1 MDTDEDL
8 MTPCNSLLVI
18 GNGFDVGL
26 RLPTKY
32 TDFMKN
38 FLEYRCYLHKL
49 PSPKNS
55 SGDSEKAKVYS
66 LFKEKMDNWKTQYK
80 GTSKTDGQKIF
91 NNIILKN
98 KLILILIF
106 KYNYKE
112 LFRLNGIT
120 LKTGE
125 RNSKGAITLYPATL
139 SEQFYH
145 DTEITGSEICWFN
158 LEEILAEI
166 SDSKKYKSIISSIN
180 AKTGKSC
187 ILTETGINIGDSDN
201 IKDYEELKEGLLFLK
216 SSLSIY
222 FRCVEETYLTS
233 PSEQTKQLFK
243 KICDN
248 LEYQQN
254 RKFVNDYS
262 EIISLNYTHS
272 AQTLFGIPTKYP
284 HGQIYASAPEKSEIV
299 LGYYNSTEENN
310 FDTSFVDFQKYY
322 QRLLLG
328 TGNYETTDKKILY
341 IDFYGFSCDPA
352 DTELI
357 KFLLSEHK
365 EVNRIRVFCFQ
376 DRGQNIINMVKSIGR
391 KDVLDLTKK
400 QSKTDQPKLIFKLI
414 N

>member
-1 MDTDEDL
+1 MDTDEDS

-49 PSPKNS
+49 PSPNNS
-55 SGDSEKAKVYS
+55 SSDADKVKVYS
-66 LFKEKMDNWKTQYK
+66 LFKEKMDNWRTLYK
-80 GTSKTDGQKIF
+80 GTSKTDGPKIF
-91 NNIILKN
+91 DNTILKN

-106 KYNYKE
+106 KYNFKE

-120 LKTGE
+120 LRTGDY
-125 RNSKGAITLYPATL
+125 NSKGDIDLYPATL

-145 DTEITGSEICWFN
+145 NTEITGSEICWFN

-166 SDSKKYKSIISSIN
+166 SDGKKYKSIISNIN
-180 AKTGKSC
+180 TKAGKSC
-187 ILTETGINIGDSDN
+187 ILTKTGINIGDSDN
-201 IKDYEELKEGLLFLK
+201 IKDYEELKGGLLFLK

-272 AQTLFGIPTKYP
+272 AQSLFGIPTKYP